1 MVIDHCTLNIEPCMI
16 HFCVRSKILVK
27 MMYKSY
33 IETKSLSRYIAISSF
48 NFSAPFDI
56 GGHDSSSWLQSDSKY
71 GQNKIAILA
80 QKCQIGIFRKE
91 FNLGAFSELKLL

>member
-1 MVIDHCTLNIEPCMI
+1 
-16 HFCVRSKILVK
+16 
-27 MMYKSY
+27 MYKSY

-48 NFSAPFDI
+48 TFKLYFDI

-91 FNLGAFSELKLL
+91 FNLGTFSELKLLYRMKNC

>member
-1 MVIDHCTLNIEPCMI
+1 
-16 HFCVRSKILVK
+16 
-27 MMYKSY
+27 MYKSY
-33 IETKSLSRYIAISSF
+33 IETIQTKSLSRYITISSF

-91 FNLGAFSELKLL
+91 FNLGAFSELKLLQRIENC